1 MVSLMSNSETKR
13 RFGRQPDDPAPNK
26 SKKYAAEVLS
36 SEELAALIALC
47 SRQAPTGVRNRAM
60 IMLLSR
66 SGLRVS
72 EMLGDP
78 TPGRNIPP
86 MRASGVDFKTHSI
99 RLLNTKSGH
108 PQTRGF
114 HPSVDDALLR
124 WMEARKQLGLARN
137 GAPLFCTLEG
147 EPVSRQY
154 TTQML
159 KRLAGKAGI
168 DKRVHPHGLRHT
180 FAVELLREGVDVV
193 TISKLLGHSSISV
206 TNRYLDHLTNEEAIS
221 VLVAIDLP
229 PLEGRR

>member
-1 MVSLMSNSETKR
+1 MR
-13 RFGRQPDDPAPNK
+13 RFGRQKDDPAPNK
-26 SKKYAAEVLS
+26 GEKYPAEVLTPG
-36 SEELAALIALC
+36 ELAALIAQC
-47 SRQAPTGVRNRAM
+47 SRRAPTGIRNRAM

-78 TPGRNIPP
+78 TSGRKKSP
-86 MRASGVDFKTHSI
+86 MRAASVDFGSHSI
-99 RLLNTKSGH
+99 RVLDPKSGH

-124 WMEARKQLGLARN
+124 WVETRKQLGLAKN
-137 GAPLFCTLEG
+137 GAPLFCTLDG

-154 TTQML
+154 MTQML
-159 KRLAGKAGI
+159 KRLAARAGI

-180 FAVELLREGVDVV
+180 FAVQLLREGADVV
-193 TISKLLGHSSISV
+193 TISKLLGHSSIAV

-221 VLVAIDLP
+221 RLVTIDLP
-229 PLEGRR
+229 PLE